1 MVFTSHFC
9 IHFGIYSFPPS
20 EIKNGYEIA
29 KDQYVVLE
37 KQDLETIKLKTTNTI
52 DIKEFVDEKEIDP
65 IMIEKSYFIA
75 PDNKIKNDKAYSLL
89 VKVLTETK
97 KIAVGKIVLK
107 DKEHVVA
114 LRPYQRVIVMHLL
127 HYIDDIRPVDEIS
140 ELKDLK
146 RVAVDN
152 KEVSLGK
159 LLVENLSS
167 EHFDLSKYSDA
178 YAKELEKL
186 IESKVKGR
194 IVVAEPQK
202 VKEDETK
209 DLVAAL
215 KASLQKTT
223 KAKS

>member
-1 MVFTSHFC
+1 M
-9 IHFGIYSFPPS
+9 
-20 EIKNGYEIA
+20 
-29 KDQYVVLE
+29 
-37 KQDLETIKLKTTNTI
+37 
-52 DIKEFVDEKEIDP
+52 
-65 IMIEKSYFIA
+65 
-75 PDNKIKNDKAYSLL
+75 
-89 VKVLTETK
+89 LTETK
-97 KIAVGKIVLK
+97 KIAVGKIVIK

-127 HYIDDIRPVDEIS
+127 HYINDIRPVDEIS
-140 ELKDLK
+140 EFKNLQLA
-146 RVAVDN
+146 VVDN
-152 KEVSLGK
+152 KELSLGK

-167 EHFDLSKYSDA
+167 EHFDLSKYSDT

-194 IVVAEPQK
+194 TIIAEPQK
-202 VKEDETK
+202 VKEEENK

>member
-1 MVFTSHFC
+1 VA
-9 IHFGIYSFPPS
+9 YS
-20 EIKNGYEIA
+20 EIQKGYEIA

-37 KQDLETIKLKTTNTI
+37 KRDLETIKLKTTNTI
-52 DIKEFVDEKEIDP
+52 DIKEFVDEKELDP

-75 PDNKIKNDKAYSLL
+75 PDNKNKNDKAYSLL

-114 LRPYQRVIVMHLL
+114 LRPYQRAIVMHLL
-127 HYIDDIRPVDEIS
+127 YYIDDIRPVDEIS
-140 ELKDLK
+140 ELKDIQ
-146 RVAVDN
+146 RAAVDN

-159 LLVENLSS
+159 LLVENLSC
-167 EHFDLSKYSDA
+167 EQFDLSKYSDT

-194 IVVAEPQK
+194 TVAAQPQK
-202 VKEDETK
+202 VKEEETR

-215 KASLQKTT
+215 KASLQKTKT
-223 KAKS
+223 KG